1 MNVVIAVENKDIT
14 QRIVSNNGAK
24 NAKIVFVMIMTKET
38 ALKSAIDVVPLVIFQ
53 EIALKVLLKYVLPVK
68 KEVTSQNIVVV
79 L

>member
-1 MNVVIAVENKDIT
+1 MNVAIAVENKDIT